1 MVNNEL
7 KMVLEK
13 FISITIQI
21 IGELKADNFNELK
34 LLFDKR
40 QELIDYID
48 KMEYSKGDFTKIAN
62 ELKLLDYQK
71 KVEELMNLK
80 RNSVRV
86 ELEKLIKSK
95 TANKSY
101 NKGHNV
107 DSLYFNK
114 KI

>member
-1 MVNNEL
+1 MINNEL
-7 KMVLEK
+7 KMLLEK
-13 FISITIQI
+13 FINITIQI
-21 IGELKADNFNELK
+21 IGELKADNFDELK

-48 KMEYSKGDFTKIAN
+48 KMEYSKGDFIKISN

-80 RNSVRV
+80 RNNLRF
-86 ELEKLIKSK
+86 ELEKFIKVK

-101 NKGHNV
+101 NKGYNI